1 MKLDKVEIALL
12 TFLFLHYAVGVWT
25 AVTNTPY
32 FDDVYTVEDGII
44 EWYTVDA
51 LLMCAAVC
59 GWRFFRLRKV
69 RSPLFLAMLGFLTL
83 LFVFGAMEELSWG
96 QRMLG
101 RESSEFFLENNAQG
115 ETNFHNLVVGETK
128 LNRLIFSR
136 LLGFLVISYIIIF
149 PILYAKLS
157 WVKNLASTFAVPVP
171 KLIYIV
177 SYLIVGLSYPLL
189 DAFSTKKGELLEFG
203 GCFLFLLILAFPK
216 NAELYDPEQQPLKD
230 QTGEPVQES

>member
-12 TFLFLHYAVGVWT
+12 VFMFFHFVVGVWT
-25 AVTNTPY
+25 AVFHTEY
-32 FDDVYTVEDGII
+32 FDTIYTVEEGVI

-69 RSPLFLAMLGFLTL
+69 RSPLFLGVLGFLTL
-83 LFVFGAMEELSWG
+83 LFIFGAGEEISWG
-96 QRMLG
+96 QRIFG
-101 RESSEFFLENNAQG
+101 HESSEFFQENNAQG

-136 LLGFLVISYIIIF
+136 LLGLIIITYIVIF
-149 PILYAKLS
+149 PILYVKLA

-171 KLIYIV
+171 KNLYIF
-177 SYLIVGLSYPLL
+177 SYLIIGASYPLL
-189 DAFSTKKGELLEFG
+189 DAFSSKKGELLEFG

-216 NAELYDPEQQPLKD
+216 NAELYDPEQQPQKA
-230 QTGEPVQES
+230 QA